1 MKLGLDVSGGD
12 HAPAAPIQGAYAA
25 IPNLASDDRVVLLG
39 DEAEILKTIEGFGFD
54 SALVDVV
61 HAPETIAMGEHPAKA
76 LIRKPDSSLAQGFA
90 LLKAGSLQAFSSCGN
105 TGAMLVGAVQILK
118 PIPGVIRP
126 CIGTLMPKLS
136 GGVGLIL
143 DVGTNADCKPEVLEQ
158 FGLLGS
164 LYAEHVY
171 RIASP
176 KVGLLNIGEEPEK
189 GNVLA
194 QAAHQLMA
202 ANTSYH
208 FIGNVE
214 GRDLLGDKADVFVCD
229 GFTGNIILKEA
240 EAFYTAIR
248 KRGIRDAFFDRFNYE
263 IYGGTPIL
271 GIASPVLIGHG
282 MSSPEAIKNMLLL
295 SKEVAASGVAQ
306 KISKAFP
313 L

>member
-25 IPNLASDDRVVLLG
+25 IPSLATDDRVVLFG
-39 DEAEILKTIEGFGFD
+39 NEAEITKTILEFGFD
-54 SALVDVV
+54 LSWVDVV
-61 HAPETIAMGEHPAKA
+61 HAPDVIAMGEHPAKA
-76 LIRKPDSSLAQGFA
+76 LMRKPESSLAKGFE
-90 LLKAGSLQAFSSCGN
+90 LLKAGNLHAFSSCGN

-136 GGVGLIL
+136 GGLGLVL

-164 LYAEHVY
+164 LFAEHVY
-171 RIASP
+171 RIPSP

-189 GNVLA
+189 GNLLA

-202 ANTSYH
+202 ANTTYN

-214 GRDLLGDKADVFVCD
+214 GRDLLSDKADVFVCD

-248 KRGIRDAFFDRFNYE
+248 KRGIQDAFFDRFNYE

-271 GIASPVLIGHG
+271 GVASPVLIGHG
-282 MSSPEAIKNMLLL
+282 MSSPEAIKNMMLL
-295 SKEVAASGVAQ
+295 SKDVAASGVAQ
-306 KISKAFP
+306 KISNAFP